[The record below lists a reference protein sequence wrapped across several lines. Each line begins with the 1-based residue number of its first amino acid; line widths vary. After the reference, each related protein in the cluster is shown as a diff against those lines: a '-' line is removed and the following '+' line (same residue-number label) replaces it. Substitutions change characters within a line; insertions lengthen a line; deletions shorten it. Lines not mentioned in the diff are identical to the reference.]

1 MILKDSANGPKIHKY
16 IRRKMHIFFYCM
28 LFAVGCILY
37 EAVKADLY
45 VDCKVALYSYIARVL
60 KWFGEQWY
68 EAGRNMKCV
77 VSENI
82 AEFYNILI
90 TILTILSA
98 IVIFFYSVQ
107 DNRKEG
113 IPYRTILAYTVG
125 SFTIP
130 VFFFLSMLILPVS
143 FWFYHFDMKIS
154 FVVCT
159 FFSYCFQILIIG
171 LILFSISLTFGQR
184 VICNTEIRQY
194 QKLCKIKKKSSRN
207 PENNPQFVWTYL
219 MHHLEQAVTS
229 DELIADKMML
239 VRELLKTPYH
249 DKKRILAK
257 IQKKK
262 YESGMSK
269 ERLENNDLGGIYEF
283 YYLNLS
289 AAMEYL
295 SSAEHRAERDKIY
308 WVLYEFLDDLQKL
321 YGKVDDVVNDLK
333 KKKARK
339 NYMMTVAGLMN
350 AVLESEVPD
359 AEGFCNHILNECI
372 QDEEVRLKQ
381 IGLYFLY
388 QEYLYRTR
396 IEEKDDDKIIP
407 IEYIKCIN
415 GVRGWRMHP
424 EDERVYYIFWQ
435 IWMEWTTVSEK
446 NRIAYFSNA
455 IAAMSGKK
463 YYPGLISH
471 IMLSINRCGDKY
483 R

>member
-16 IRRKMHIFFYCM
+16 IRRKMHKIFY
-28 LFAVGCILY
+28 AILIIIGFIT
-37 EAVKADLY
+37 AGAIIVDLCADCKAD
-45 VDCKVALYSYIARVL
+45 LYSYIAGNL
-60 KWFGEQWY
+60 KKIGDEWY
-68 EAGRNMKCV
+68 QSGRDIKHV
-77 VSENI
+77 ISENI
-82 AEFYNILI
+82 EDFYDILI
-90 TILTILSA
+90 TISTILA
-98 IVIFFYSVQ
+98 ATVIFFYSVQ
-107 DNRKEG
+107 DNKKEG
-113 IPYRTILAYTVG
+113 IPHRAILAYSFG
-125 SFTIP
+125 SLTIP

-143 FWFYHFDMKIS
+143 FWLYHVNMKIS
-154 FVVCT
+154 FVVCI
-159 FFSYCFQILIIG
+159 FFSYCFQMLIIA
-171 LILFSISLTFGQR
+171 LILFSTSFSYGLR
-184 VICNTEIRQY
+184 VICNAEIRQY
-194 QKLCKIKKKSSRN
+194 QKLCKIKKESSRDL
-207 PENNPQFVWTYL
+207 ENNPQFIWTYL

-257 IQKKK
+257 IQKNK
-262 YESGMSK
+262 YESSMSK
-269 ERLENNDLGGIYEF
+269 ERLENNDLGRIYEF

-295 SSAEHRAERDKIY
+295 SRAEHRAERDKIY

-321 YGKVDDVVNDLK
+321 YGKVDDVNDLK

-350 AVLESEVPD
+350 AVLESEAPD

-372 QDEEVRLKQ
+372 KDEEVRLKQ
-381 IGLYFLY
+381 VGLYFLF
-388 QEYLYRTR
+388 QEYLYWTR
-396 IEEKDDDKIIP
+396 IEEKNDDKIIP
-407 IEYIKCIN
+407 VEYVNCIN
-415 GVRGWRMHP
+415 GVHGWRMHS
-424 EDERVYYIFWQ
+424 EDERIYYIFWQ
-435 IWMEWTTVSEK
+435 TWMEWTTVSK
-446 NRIAYFSNA
+446 KSRIAYFSNA

>member
-16 IRRKMHIFFYCM
+16 IRRKMHKIFY
-28 LFAVGCILY
+28 AILIIIGLIT
-37 EAVKADLY
+37 AGAIIVDLCADCKAD
-45 VDCKVALYSYIARVL
+45 LYSYIAGNL
-60 KWFGEQWY
+60 KKIGDEWY
-68 EAGRNMKCV
+68 QSGRDIKHV
-77 VSENI
+77 ISENI
-82 AEFYNILI
+82 EDFYDILI
-90 TILTILSA
+90 TISTILA
-98 IVIFFYSVQ
+98 ATVIFFYSVQ
-107 DNRKEG
+107 DNKKEG
-113 IPYRTILAYTVG
+113 IPHRAILAYSFG
-125 SFTIP
+125 SLTIP

-143 FWFYHFDMKIS
+143 FWLYHVNMKIS
-154 FVVCT
+154 FVVCI
-159 FFSYCFQILIIG
+159 FFSYCFQMLIIA
-171 LILFSISLTFGQR
+171 LILFSTSFSYGLR
-184 VICNTEIRQY
+184 VICNAEIRQY
-194 QKLCKIKKKSSRN
+194 QKLCKIKKESSRDL
-207 PENNPQFVWTYL
+207 ENNPQFIWTYL

-257 IQKKK
+257 IQKNK
-262 YESGMSK
+262 YESSMSK
-269 ERLENNDLGGIYEF
+269 ERLENNDLGRIYEF

-295 SSAEHRAERDKIY
+295 SRAEHRAERDKIY

-321 YGKVDDVVNDLK
+321 YGKVDDVNDLK

-350 AVLESEVPD
+350 AVLESEAPD

>member
-16 IRRKMHIFFYCM
+16 IRRKMHKIFY
-28 LFAVGCILY
+28 AILIIIGLIT
-37 EAVKADLY
+37 AGAIILDLCADCKAD
-45 VDCKVALYSYIARVL
+45 LYSYIAGNL
-60 KWFGEQWY
+60 KKIGDEWY
-68 EAGRNMKCV
+68 QSGRDIKHV
-77 VSENI
+77 ISENI
-82 AEFYNILI
+82 EDFYDILI
-90 TILTILSA
+90 TISTILA
-98 IVIFFYSVQ
+98 ATVIFFYSVQ
-107 DNRKEG
+107 DNKKEG
-113 IPYRTILAYTVG
+113 IPHRAILAYSFG
-125 SFTIP
+125 SLTIP

-143 FWFYHFDMKIS
+143 FWLYHVNMKIS
-154 FVVCT
+154 FVVCI
-159 FFSYCFQILIIG
+159 FFSYCFQMLIIA
-171 LILFSISLTFGQR
+171 LILFSTSFSYGLR
-184 VICNTEIRQY
+184 VICNAEIRQY
-194 QKLCKIKKKSSRN
+194 QKLCKIKKESSRDL
-207 PENNPQFVWTYL
+207 ENNPQFIWTYL

-257 IQKKK
+257 IQKNK
-262 YESGMSK
+262 YESSMSK
-269 ERLENNDLGGIYEF
+269 ERLENNDLGRIYEF

-295 SSAEHRAERDKIY
+295 SRAEHRAERDKIY

-321 YGKVDDVVNDLK
+321 YGKVDDVNDLK

-350 AVLESEVPD
+350 AVLESEAPD